1 MTNNQSKT
9 ADRLPNIF
17 YIYYAAL
24 FMGNAIYN
32 SFFSA
37 YFAQAGMAE
46 SRIGLLFGIA
56 PMVGLVMQPIWGGM
70 ADRAKTKNRILLL
83 VLSGVMLSIV
93 VFYLV
98 GNFYQGD
105 LASKLL
111 LLSGAMILFSAF
123 QNAVIPLHD
132 TITLDY
138 ISRHGGFYGTARMSG
153 TIGYAVMALVAGAI
167 FNRLPDSVFPLYF
180 LVLCFVFFCAAR
192 LPKASGYRQKGEK
205 GSVLDVLKDKEIL
218 LILLLTCVQYTTMA
232 YGHTFLGP
240 YMLALGGNSAL
251 IGLANTVQ
259 ALTEI
264 PFHIKWGRNLMK
276 KIGIHRLLIISA
288 IIGACRWALTAM
300 SHSPALLVVANGF
313 EGLMLVPLIV
323 GVVEYINSR
332 VDRKLKATAQTAL
345 TLFSVVIA
353 RTVGN
358 IGGGALIDVFNAAGL
373 NGMRMTFWVL
383 VPISLI
389 AIVAIGIPLLAMQR
403 KSREDKN

>member
-1 MTNNQSKT
+1 MANDRKNEE
-9 ADRLPNIF
+9 RLPYIF

-37 YFAQAGMAE
+37 YFSQAGMSE
-46 SRIGLLFGIA
+46 SHIGLLFGIA

-98 GNFYQGD
+98 GNFFHGD
-105 LASKLL
+105 LTSKLL

-123 QNAVIPLHD
+123 QNAVIPLQD

-138 ISRHGGFYGTARMSG
+138 ISRHGGFYGNARMSG
-153 TIGYAVMALVAGAI
+153 TLGYAAMALVAGAI

-180 LVLCFVFFCAAR
+180 VILCFVFYAATR

-205 GSVLDVLKDKEIL
+205 GSVFDVLRDKEIL
-218 LILLLTCVQYTTMA
+218 LVLLLTCVQYTTMA

-264 PFHIKWGRNLMK
+264 PFHIKWGRNLMR
-276 KIGIHRLLIISA
+276 KIGIHRMLVIST
-288 IIGACRWALTAM
+288 ILGAMRWTLTAL
-300 SHSPALLVVANGF
+300 SRSPVLLVIANGF

-332 VDRKLKATAQTAL
+332 VEKKLKATAQTAL

-358 IGGGALIDVFNAAGL
+358 IGGGALIDVFDTMGL
-373 NGMRMTFWVL
+373 NGMRMTYWVL

-389 AIVAIGIPLLAMQR
+389 AVLAIGIPLLAMGR
-403 KSREDKN
+403 KNKTEEI